1 MKKLVISLVVIA
13 ALCAAACCAMYFC
26 GQTPQPSQTETPAPE
41 PAPEPPSTPPIAL
54 VPNDDVVEEIV
65 EEVVEEELE
74 PTPTPTPTPEPTP
87 TPAPAQT
94 EQVYNGWP
102 AIPEW
107 QLPQPDKPSGD
118 TVIVI
123 PSGQQTSRDTV
134 GILPNQNVVIVPN
147 THTVSDPTSHDWI
160 AEEIF
165 LLTNQERASRG
176 LKELSYAYDLQD
188 IADTRAR
195 ESAEKFSHTRPN
207 GQSYDSMITK
217 DCKVTGENLILAD
230 KPIATPDNL
239 VSEWMNSPGHRYN
252 ILLPDYTGLAVGI
265 YETNGVL
272 YASQI
277 FIG

>member
-26 GQTPQPSQTETPAPE
+26 GQTPQPSQPVTASPE

-54 VPNDDVVEEIV
+54 VPNDEVVEEIV
-65 EEVVEEELE
+65 EEEPEPTPTPTPA
-74 PTPTPTPTPEPTP
+74 PTPTPTPTP
-87 TPAPAQT
+87 APAQA
-94 EQVYNGWP
+94 EPNYNGWP

-123 PSGQQTSRDTV
+123 PAGQQTSRDAT
-134 GILPNQNVVIVPN
+134 GILPDQNVIVVPN
-147 THTVSDPTSHDWI
+147 AHAASDPSSHDWL

-165 LLTNQERASRG
+165 LLTNKERVAGG
-176 LKELSYAYDLQD
+176 LKELGYAYDLQD
-188 IADTRAR
+188 VADTRAM
-195 ESAEKFSHTRPN
+195 EASVQFSHTRPN
-207 GQSYDSMITK
+207 GQSCHDMITK

-230 KPIATPDNL
+230 KPIATAANL
-239 VSEWMNSPGHRYN
+239 VAEWMNSPGHRYN
-252 ILLPDYTGLAVGI
+252 IMLPDYTGMAVGI
-265 YETNGVL
+265 FEYNGVL
-272 YASQI
+272 YAAQI

>member
-13 ALCAAACCAMYFC
+13 ALCAASCCAMYFC
-26 GQTPQPSQTETPAPE
+26 GKTPQPSQPVTASPE

-54 VPNDDVVEEIV
+54 VPNDEVTEEIV
-65 EEVVEEELE
+65 EEEPEPTPTPTPA
-74 PTPTPTPTPEPTP
+74 PTPTPTPTP
-87 TPAPAQT
+87 APAQA
-94 EQVYNGWP
+94 EPNYNGWP

-147 THTVSDPTSHDWI
+147 THTVSDPASHDWI

-176 LKELSYAYDLQD
+176 LKELSYAYDLQSV
-188 IADTRAR
+188 ADTRAV
-195 ESAEKFSHTRPN
+195 EASVQFSHTRPN

-230 KPIATPDNL
+230 KPIATPENL

-252 ILLPDYTGLAVGI
+252 ILLPDYTGLAVGVF
-265 YETNGVL
+265 EANGVL